1 MSLQNQLFGRKSLQ
15 VLLDEMA
22 GEHRLK
28 RVLGPITLTSLGIG
42 AVIGA
47 GIFVATGAAAKD
59 VAGPAL
65 MLSYVVAGVTCI
77 FAALCYA
84 EFASMAPV
92 AGSAYT
98 YAYTTMGEL
107 FAWIIGWDL
116 VLEYAVGAATVAT
129 GWSGYFQSVL
139 LKLGIAVPMVVSG
152 APHKYDQGHL
162 LPNVIADYP
171 IKVVQKELDEEKPA
185 RADGIEGPAKGNFWV
200 FTVNEEERDGKV
212 VKVVSKDV
220 VVGAVGSPKT
230 EARIKDGDSFPMT
243 VTQKVMETKAKA
255 ATWADGETKPANGI
269 VWAFTYR
276 EQREQK
282 TVVVGSVGD
291 SVVEAQIQNPQ
302 RAMLNLPAILVVFL
316 VAAVLVKGISES
328 AGANAVMVGIKV
340 AAVLFVI
347 VVGAYFVERQN
358 WTGDFAPYGWT
369 GVSFFGIP
377 ILGQENPA
385 GEPVGVLAGAAIIFF
400 AYIGFDSVSTHAE
413 EAKNPRRDVPI
424 GIIASLIV
432 CTILYIGVVAVLTG
446 MVPYKQLSKEAA
458 VSDAFKDAGLGWAQL
473 IIAVAGVAGI
483 TSVLLVMML
492 SAPRVFLA
500 MARDGLVPKSFFADV
515 HPRFRTPWKSTIAIG
530 IFVAIMTGLLPIDA
544 LLHLTNIG
552 TLFAFV
558 IVCAAVLIMRRTNP
572 EASRP
577 FRCPFVPVVP
587 ILGIAACLLL
597 MLSLPAA
604 NWLRL
609 FGWLGLGLCI
619 YFFYGRHHSLLGKE
633 LRGEISKHGVSPAG
647 MIDGGITVT
656 PPGDGITE
664 PRPDG
669 GYTPEKR

>member
-1 MSLQNQLFGRKSLQ
+1 MSLKDQLFARKPLH
-15 VLLDEMA
+15 VLLEEMA
-22 GEHRLK
+22 GDHRLK
-28 RVLGPITLTSLGIG
+28 RVLGPLTLTALGIG

-65 MLSYVVAGVTCI
+65 MVSYVVAGVTCI

-98 YAYTTMGEL
+98 YAYTTLGEL
-107 FAWIIGWDL
+107 LAWIIGWDL
-116 VLEYAVGAATVAT
+116 VLEYAVGAATVAN

-139 LKLGIAVPMVVSG
+139 LKLGIVVPMAMSG

-162 LPNVIADYP
+162 LPNVKADYP
-171 IKVVQKELDEEKPA
+171 IKVVQKSLDEAKPA
-185 RADGIEGPAKGNFWV
+185 RADDLDEPARGMFWV
-200 FTVNEEERDGKV
+200 FAVNQARDDREV
-212 VKVVSKDV
+212 TQDV
-220 VVGAVGSPKT
+220 IVGAAGSPAMEDKV
-230 EARIKDGDSFPMT
+230 KDGTFPMT
-243 VTQKVMETKAKA
+243 VTQKVMETKDKLAS
-255 ATWADGETKPANGI
+255 WADGSLKPANG
-269 VWAFTYR
+269 VFWVYGYKQER
-276 EQREQK
+276 DSK
-282 TVVVGSVGD
+282 TVVLGPVD
-291 SVVEAQIQNPQ
+291 DPAVESQIHNPR
-302 RAMLNLPAILVVFL
+302 RALFNLPAILVVLL
-316 VAAVLVKGISES
+316 VTAVLVKGISES
-328 AGANAVMVGIKV
+328 AGANAIMVGIKL

-347 VVGAYFVERQN
+347 GVGAFFINTEN
-358 WTGDFAPYGWT
+358 WTRNFAPNGWT

-377 ILGQENPA
+377 VLGQMNAEGDPI
-385 GEPVGVLAGAAIIFF
+385 GVLAGAAIIFF

-413 EAKNPRRDVPI
+413 EARNPRRDVPI

-446 MVPYKQLSKEAA
+446 MVDYRQLSKDAG
-458 VSDAFKDAGLGWAQL
+458 VSDAFKDAGLGWAQF
-473 IIAVAGVAGI
+473 IIALAGVAGI

-500 MARDGLVPKSFFADV
+500 MARDGLVPRGFFADV
-515 HPRFRTPWKSTIAIG
+515 HPRYRTPWKSTIAIG
-530 IFVAIMTGLLPIDA
+530 IFVATMTALLPIDA

-558 IVCAAVLIMRRTNP
+558 IVCAAVLVMRRTNP
-572 EASRP
+572 EAPRP

-587 ILGIAACLLL
+587 ILGIGACLLL

-609 FGWLGLGLCI
+609 FIWLAIGLCI
-619 YFFYGRHHSLLGKE
+619 YFLYGRHHSILGKE
-633 LRGEISKHGVSPAG
+633 LQAEISQHGVSPAG
-647 MIDGGITVT
+647 MLKDNGA
-656 PPGDGITE
+656 
-664 PRPDG
+664 
-669 GYTPEKR
+669 